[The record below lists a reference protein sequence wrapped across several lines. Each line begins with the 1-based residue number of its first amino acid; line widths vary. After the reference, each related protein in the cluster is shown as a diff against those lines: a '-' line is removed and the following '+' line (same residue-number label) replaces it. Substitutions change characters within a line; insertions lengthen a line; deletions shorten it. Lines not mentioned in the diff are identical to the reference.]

1 MGLLKNLKVRV
12 KLIGSYIIVAV
23 LIAVVG
29 GIAIKSLKTVETN
42 SENMYSNNLTS
53 VYMLTD
59 MQQNITE
66 IKSDTLGLI
75 FEKDSSMKDSL
86 EKDIQANKNEDDQ
99 YIATYNKMPKT
110 DAEKQVWTQL
120 NNQIEVSRTLR
131 EKAINLVDNGNLDEA
146 VKEYNNLAAAN
157 TNLLATADKL
167 VTLNRNSAKKDNDS
181 NHSIFVKANTT
192 MDVMAVLGFA
202 VAIAF
207 GLIVSREINK
217 PLSNML
223 NLAEH
228 MANFDLTYSVD
239 IVRKDEFGKTGIAF
253 SKAQENIKQLISH
266 ILENSKNMSDASD
279 ELSATAEELS
289 SKSEEIDNAVTSITN
304 GIQETSA
311 TSEEISASVQEV
323 DSSINVLSGKAMD
336 GSNNANESKER
347 ATEAEKKGKEAVEEA
362 RSIYTL
368 KRKSM
373 LTAIEDGKVV
383 QDIKIMAD
391 TIASISGQTN
401 LLALNAAIEAAR
413 AGEQG
418 KGFAVVAEEV
428 RKLAEQSS
436 EAVIGIQ
443 DTIIKVQDAFKNL
456 SENGSDVLQFI
467 NNNVDPKFEEFKMI
481 GNKYFNDSD
490 FVSKMSEEIAA
501 MSQQLAASVGQVSEA
516 VENMTEV
523 AQRSS
528 EKADVIKISVDENT
542 KAIEQVSKT
551 AVSQAELAEKLNE
564 MVLKFK
570 L

>member
-29 GIAIKSLKTVETN
+29 GIAIKSLKTVKTN

-75 FEKDSSMKDSL
+75 FKKDSSMKDSL

-110 DAEKQVWTQL
+110 DAEKQVWAQL

-167 VTLNRNSAKKDNDS
+167 ITLNRNSAKKDNDS
-181 NHSIFVKANTT
+181 NHLIFVKANTT

-207 GLIVSREINK
+207 GLIISREINK

-239 IVRKDEFGKTGIAF
+239 IARKDEFGKTGIAF
-253 SKAQENIKQLISH
+253 SKAQENIKQLISR